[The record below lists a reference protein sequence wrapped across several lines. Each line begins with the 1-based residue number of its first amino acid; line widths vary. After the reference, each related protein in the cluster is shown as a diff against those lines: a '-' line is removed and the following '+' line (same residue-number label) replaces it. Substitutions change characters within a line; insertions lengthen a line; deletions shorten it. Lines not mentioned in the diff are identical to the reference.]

1 MIFLGINISHNASA
15 ALMQD
20 GKIIF
25 ALQEERFTNVKN
37 FTGYPKQSIDYCIK
51 YVKEKKMYIDVAGFS
66 TVNQPIFPY
75 KYPIVHFFNIEDY
88 HNFYGK
94 EFFAKKLL
102 KQSISPYL
110 NKLKKDPRNNKNL
123 YLPYKKVKQK
133 DYFNNYK
140 LFRSMQ
146 KNLLLQQS
154 KNLIKKIVYLY
165 DV

>member
-15 ALMQD
+15 ALMKD

-66 TVNQPIFPY
+66 SVNQSIFSF
-75 KYPIVHFFNIEDY
+75 KYPIQHFFNIEDY

-94 EFFAKKLL
+94 EFYTKLLL

-110 NKLKKDPRNNKNL
+110 NKLAKDSRNNKNL

-133 DYFNNYK
+133 DYFNNHE
-140 LFRSMQ
+140 LFRLMQ
-146 KNLLLQQS
+146 KNLLLKQS
-154 KNLIKKIVYLY
+154 ERPVLASLP
-165 DV
+165 